1 MVRKPKLCCF
11 ISVPRNRQK
20 IANLEE
26 TQKGSR
32 CKVGN
37 FMLSHSVSDFFP

>member
-26 TQKGSR
+26 TQKGSW
-32 CKVGN
+32 CKGGN
-37 FMLSHSVSDFFP
+37 FMLFYGVSDFFP